1 MSNTDTTEKIEACSS
16 DLLKELDSYI
26 DSLNLD
32 KKNFYQNK
40 GHLIQILHKA
50 QELFGYLPESVQIHI
65 GKRLDIS
72 AAKIFGVVSFYSFF
86 TMEPRGEHVINVCM
100 GTACYVR
107 GADKV
112 LEEFE
117 RILGVKAGKTTEDGM
132 FTLTSLRCV
141 GACGLAPVVII
152 DDEVYGKVKK
162 DDVAG
167 LIEKI
172 KNTKKENQ
180 NA

>member
-1 MSNTDTTEKIEACSS
+1 MSNSSCSA
-16 DLLKELDSYI
+16 DLFKELDAYI

-32 KKNFYQNK
+32 KKDFHKNK

-72 AAKIFGVVSFYSFF
+72 PAKVFGVVSFYSFF

-107 GADKV
+107 GADKI

-117 RILGVKAGKTTEDGM
+117 KRLGIKSGKTTEDGL

-162 DDVAG
+162 EDVEE
-167 LIEKI
+167 LINKA
-172 KNTKKENQ
+172 KNSKKENT